1 MYSILFLI
9 ECLGLRSL
17 RYILDVLGKL
27 LMDKM
32 FITHV
37 KLMVYLGIFGI
48 LFSLIP
54 PHLNADPILIHL
66 NFSILIVNSLSYFV
80 NLNFIENPDF
90 NDYFIIKKNSSK
102 RFKNIFDNWGYF
114 DKINRLLLIG
124 NIIIW
129 FGENYIKWF
138 CIYTFSPNHYA
149 VYASINPIIII
160 FIELVVKQ
168 FNIKYLFLYI
178 FSLIALCG
186 IFLCGLI
193 FNEILILRFCN
204 LDQFT
209 KVEINKR
216 QKKETQISMVRYN
229 NSNNNNNENPDNSFD
244 TDNMSDKNDDRM
256 SDKFGDRLSNKT
268 GYKMSNKK
276 SGKSVRYSANS
287 MKSEESS

>member
-1 MYSILFLI
+1 MLK
-9 ECLGLRSL
+9 GLR
-17 RYILDVLGKL
+17 
-27 LMDKM
+27 
-32 FITHV
+32 IT
-37 KLMVYLGIFGI
+37 
-48 LFSLIP
+48 
-54 PHLNADPILIHL
+54 
-66 NFSILIVNSLSYFV
+66 
-80 NLNFIENPDF
+80 
-90 NDYFIIKKNSSK
+90 
-102 RFKNIFDNWGYF
+102 
-114 DKINRLLLIG
+114 
-124 NIIIW
+124 
-129 FGENYIKWF
+129 
-138 CIYTFSPNHYA
+138 
-149 VYASINPIIII
+149 
-160 FIELVVKQ
+160 
-168 FNIKYLFLYI
+168 

-256 SDKFGDRLSNKT
+256 SDKIGDRLSNKT
-268 GYKMSNKK
+268 GYRMSNKK